1 MGSHWT
7 AWVTLA
13 ALLMYAWV
21 LYNVG
26 KARGKFGIHA
36 PACDGPVEFLSV
48 LRVQANTV
56 EQMVAFFPAL
66 WTCAVF
72 YNDVFAAV
80 CGAVWVIARIM
91 YALGYYQDPKKRSAG
106 FTLSALAIF
115 ALMGGTA
122 FGLIVRSFP
131 F

>member
-13 ALLMYAWV
+13 ALLMYVWV

-26 KARGKFGIHA
+26 KARGRFGIVA
-36 PACDGPVEFLSV
+36 PVCDGPVEFLSV
-48 LRVQANTV
+48 LRVQGNTV

-72 YNDVFAAV
+72 YNDVFAAS
-80 CGAVWVIARIM
+80 CGAVWVVARIL
-91 YALGYYQDPKKRSAG
+91 YALGYYQDPKNRSAG
-106 FTLSALAIF
+106 FVLSSLAILV
-115 ALMGGTA
+115 LMGGTA